1 MVCFFTVPS
10 ISQTNYQLTPFNKK
24 GKWGYVNEKEKVVI
38 KAKYQE
44 AGIFISGYAIVK
56 KDNKYGI
63 IDYNNQEAI
72 PLAYDYIIRLDSGI
86 YFTKLKDKYGVVSA
100 DGKEIIAPKY
110 DSIERLDSKSF
121 LTKLE
126 DKCGVLSADGKE
138 IIAPKYYSIE
148 RLDSKSFLTNLKDK
162 YGVVSADGK
171 EIIAPKYDS
180 IVRLDSKSFL
190 TKLEGKYGILS
201 SNGKEMI
208 PHRYD
213 SIKEVRGN
221 FITKQNDKYGLI
233 SSTYTELLPPCLL
246 SLDLDKLK
254 KNNSYQIAKTGF
266 GDSYVIKTSQ
276 TSSVTVT
283 NIENLN
289 NDEIFYLLQEEQLS
303 YNDFKKETLS
313 KFIRWLSEN
322 TSNPYQIFEAP
333 SFEYHSHKDKDIEI
347 EQNGNIY
354 TYPIVF
360 TCKEDTDNIVFYNT
374 NLSPKDAVWRTE
386 IRGLSY
392 SIHFVTMNKIKIGEQ
407 IADIQNCFS
416 PLFENNRIVVID
428 PKSYIKS
435 PKYPNK
441 LLLTTNVTYAGT
453 PSVIYTQPKWIV
465 LGGQLVEINSG
476 ISYDVPLYDVSH
488 LHLINISTMN
498 SELITLEGISDIFM
512 KYDKKGE
519 YIYLM
524 DKSTYRESYRDREHI
539 AISQNQSPIYIASMD
554 NSSNGNL
561 ILKTAIIPKKGDVII
576 DIQRSIDGE
585 YIYLCGSTTKE
596 GYVGYENGILII
608 LKKNNDTYEEIVRYR
623 SKNKDRYYSKIVV
636 LDNENICLKYDNWY
650 CAYQNNGWSPENFDI
665 INIPSITNR
674 EQ

>member
-1 MVCFFTVPS
+1 
-10 ISQTNYQLTPFNKK
+10 
-24 GKWGYVNEKEKVVI
+24 
-38 KAKYQE
+38 
-44 AGIFISGYAIVK
+44 
-56 KDNKYGI
+56 
-63 IDYNNQEAI
+63 
-72 PLAYDYIIRLDSGI
+72 
-86 YFTKLKDKYGVVSA
+86 
-100 DGKEIIAPKY
+100 
-110 DSIERLDSKSF
+110 
-121 LTKLE
+121 
-126 DKCGVLSADGKE
+126 
-138 IIAPKYYSIE
+138 
-148 RLDSKSFLTNLKDK
+148 
-162 YGVVSADGK
+162 
-171 EIIAPKYDS
+171 
-180 IVRLDSKSFL
+180 
-190 TKLEGKYGILS
+190 
-201 SNGKEMI
+201 MI

-233 SSTYTELLPPCLL
+233 SSTYTELLSPCLL

-276 TSSVTVT
+276 ASSVTVT
-283 NIENLN
+283 NIDNLN

-322 TSNPYQIFEAP
+322 TSNPYQIFEAL
-333 SFEYHSHKDKDIEI
+333 SFEYHDHKDKDIEI

-360 TCKEDTDNIVFYNT
+360 TCKEDTGNIVFYNT
-374 NLSPKDAVWRTE
+374 NISPKDAVWRTE

-416 PLFENNRIVVID
+416 PLFENNRIQLIE

-476 ISYDVPLYDVSH
+476 ISYDVPLYDVGH

-498 SELITLEGISDIFM
+498 SELITLKGISDIFM

-524 DKSTYRESYRDREHI
+524 DKSTYGKENWNRGTQCHM
-539 AISQNQSPIYIASMD
+539 AISQNQSPIYIASID
-554 NSSNGNL
+554 TSSNGSL
-561 ILKTAIIPKKGDVII
+561 ILKTAIVPKKGDVII

-650 CAYQNNGWSPENFDI
+650 DIYQNNGWSPKNFDI
-665 INIPSITNR
+665 INIPSITNK